1 MQTDGRRAWDIKIA
15 CLGGGSCGRLWA
27 LMRDLALEGALAG
40 TLALYDV
47 DAEAAQKNAAI
58 GNRMKNRAEVVG
70 KFNYVACKSQAE
82 ALEGADFVVLSLL
95 PGTLREVES
104 DLCAPQLCGV
114 YQPVGD
120 TTGPGGL
127 MRALRAGPIYQ
138 RIALDVK
145 AYCPDAFVLNY
156 TTPMAHCL
164 RVLYDAFPAIRA
176 FGWCGETASA
186 KTLLCKAL
194 YDICGIAGVRR
205 RSLVTQV
212 QGINHFTW
220 IAQASWR
227 GMDLLPVY
235 RAFAEK
241 YAETGYVEGAD
252 GDWQTR
258 PFECAHRVKF
268 DLFLRYGAIAAA
280 SDRCLAEFL
289 PCPRYLRTPECAAEW
304 KFALTPI
311 SWHHEERA
319 RRAALRERYVSGAA
333 EMPLT
338 PSGDMAVA
346 IFKAL
351 LGLGDLTVD
360 VNLPNAGQI
369 TNVPLGAVVETGAC
383 VRDHHIAPL
392 VTGPLPPQIL
402 SLTMPA
408 LAAQEAVLDAV
419 RGRDAQKA
427 VSAFVDDP
435 LMCRVSGKNAV
446 KLMRAMLSGSSA
458 YLRGFHLDV
467 R

>member
-1 MQTDGRRAWDIKIA
+1 
-15 CLGGGSCGRLWA
+15 
-27 LMRDLALEGALAG
+27 
-40 TLALYDV
+40 
-47 DAEAAQKNAAI
+47 
-58 GNRMKNRAEVVG
+58 
-70 KFNYVACKSQAE
+70 
-82 ALEGADFVVLSLL
+82 
-95 PGTLREVES
+95 
-104 DLCAPQLCGV
+104 
-114 YQPVGD
+114 
-120 TTGPGGL
+120 
-127 MRALRAGPIYQ
+127 
-138 RIALDVK
+138 
-145 AYCPDAFVLNY
+145 
-156 TTPMAHCL
+156 
-164 RVLYDAFPAIRA
+164 
-176 FGWCGETASA
+176 
-186 KTLLCKAL
+186 
-194 YDICGIAGVRR
+194 
-205 RSLVTQV
+205 
-212 QGINHFTW
+212 
-220 IAQASWR
+220 
-227 GMDLLPVY
+227 
-235 RAFAEK
+235 
-241 YAETGYVEGAD
+241 
-252 GDWQTR
+252 
-258 PFECAHRVKF
+258 
-268 DLFLRYGAIAAA
+268 
-280 SDRCLAEFL
+280 
-289 PCPRYLRTPECAAEW
+289 
-304 KFALTPI
+304 
-311 SWHHEERA
+311 
-319 RRAALRERYVSGAA
+319 
-333 EMPLT
+333 MPLT